1 MTRPLI
7 TLLALVTLLGSGCGA
22 APPPTLY
29 LLTAPG
35 DGAPGVAVGEPVR
48 PLAVALGPI
57 TVSDYLDRTDIVRR
71 ASDNRLAFDDN
82 RRWAEP
88 LRAGVQRVVAAEL
101 ARRLGAGTWIGN
113 GSSRGGPVDVEVA
126 IDVDTYEL
134 NAAGQVVLS
143 ASWEIRPI
151 GDERK
156 PVRRHS
162 HYQRTVPGN
171 PQGGTDTEGQVAAM
185 SAELGDLAADL
196 AAALAPLAAPPSRKP
211 PRDLPA
217 ETSNRS

>member
-1 MTRPLI
+1 MASRRDAMMGTTLAAGMAGA
-7 TLLALVTLLGSGCGA
+7 TLLAS
-22 APPPTLY
+22 
-29 LLTAPG
+29 
-35 DGAPGVAVGEPVR
+35 GEPVQALAGPELTGVSLWADGGQLASFSAGPYVTWW
-48 PLAVALGPI
+48 PLSAGAH
-57 TVSDYLDRTDIVRR
+57 R
-71 ASDNRLAFDDN
+71 F
-82 RRWAEP
+82 WAQ
-88 LRAGVQRVVAAEL
+88 GV
-101 ARRLGAGTWIGN
+101 
-113 GSSRGGPVDVEVA
+113 
-126 IDVDTYEL
+126 